1 MVAVAV
7 SMGLQDSTKMIAET
21 EMNKDFIELMAISFV
36 LMQYVLKELIYSSS
50 FLMGL
55 SKM

>member
-21 EMNKDFIELMAISFV
+21 EMNKGFIELMAISFV